1 MSVLAAAT
9 VLALVLHDR
18 APLLAEGR
26 GAAPRV
32 AVLWPGQVLEA
43 RREQRGF
50 VEVWDHG
57 RERGGWVRVADVRRY
72 PVAPESLPELVAI
85 VRFLRDTPG
94 AEALGI
100 AHAALA
106 LKVGEVREVG
116 PELLA
121 AIGTM
126 SDRLARRASA
136 AKVDEEVTAHV
147 EVMASYGV
155 GLRSVPRRD
164 GRTRLCT
171 DGAAWRRAL
180 ELGALGEAR
189 LDAVLALTAP
199 ECVDTSI
206 EHTRRVEARARVSL
220 LDAVDPAGVSPHR
233 VAAWQARRAEAWATV
248 AFDRAREGLPS
259 EAAAAA
265 ELAHTALARVDRAAL
280 ADEDRAA
287 YADAAMAVGAA
298 LGARASPRS
307 TPGSGLE
314 LRAHAGAAPG
324 EICLVLARG
333 QAVLV
338 QRCTYGQP
346 WLGTVTVA
354 PEGRA
359 LAVAVSPLPG
369 WRELWLFRP
378 VDGQWGVDVVTPSVG
393 APELGYVE
401 AAGWSGDGSKLLL
414 AREARVGR
422 QHVARFGV
430 LSVASLLVE
439 VEGDRPDAV
448 SAFARG
454 ASPSWRAE
462 TVALR

>member
-1 MSVLAAAT
+1 MSILAAAT
-9 VLALVLHDR
+9 VLALVLHDK
-18 APLLAEGR
+18 APLLAEAR

-32 AVLWPGQVLEA
+32 ALLWPGQVLEA
-43 RREQRGF
+43 RREARGF

-57 RERGGWVRVADVRRY
+57 RERGGWTRATDVRRY
-72 PVAPESLPELVAI
+72 AVAPESLPELVAI

-94 AEALGI
+94 AEALGVG
-100 AHAALA
+100 HAALA
-106 LKVGEVREVG
+106 LKVGELRQVG
-116 PELLA
+116 PELLG

-126 SDRLARRASA
+126 ADRLARRASA
-136 AKVDEEVTAHV
+136 AKVDEAVTAHV
-147 EVMASYGV
+147 EVLASYGV

-180 ELGALGEAR
+180 DLGAVGEAR
-189 LDAVLALTAP
+189 LEAVLALTTP
-199 ECVDTSI
+199 ECLDTTV
-206 EHTRRVEARARVSL
+206 EHTRRIEARARVVL
-220 LDAVDPAGVSPHR
+220 LDGVDPTGVPAHR

-248 AFDRAREGLPS
+248 AFDRARDGQPA

-265 ELAHTALARVDRAAL
+265 EVAHTALARVDRAAL
-280 ADEDRAA
+280 ADEDKAA
-287 YADAAMAVGAA
+287 YADAAMAVGAV
-298 LGARASPRS
+298 LGARAAPRPPSPQ
-307 TPGSGLE
+307 GLE
-314 LRAHAGAAPG
+314 LRAHAGGAPG
-324 EICLVLARG
+324 ESCLVLARG
-333 QAVLV
+333 AAVLA

-346 WLGTVTVA
+346 WLGTVTIA

-401 AAGWSGDGSKLLL
+401 AAGWSADGGKLLV

-422 QHVARFGV
+422 QHVARFAV
-430 LSVASLLVE
+430 LSLASLAVE
-439 VEGDRPDAV
+439 VEGERPDAV

-454 ASPSWRAE
+454 ASPRWRAE

>member
-9 VLALVLHDR
+9 VLALVLHDK

-32 AVLWPGQVLEA
+32 AALWPGQVLEA

-57 RERGGWVRVADVRRY
+57 RERGGWVRATDVRRY
-72 PVAPESLPELVAI
+72 AVVPESLPELVAI

-106 LKVGEVREVG
+106 LKVGDVGLVG

-121 AIGTM
+121 AIGSM

-136 AKVDEEVTAHV
+136 AKVPDEVTAHV

-155 GLRSVPRRD
+155 GLRSVARRD

-180 ELGALGEAR
+180 ELGARGEAR
-189 LDAVLALTAP
+189 LEAVLALTAP
-199 ECVDTSI
+199 ECVDTTV
-206 EHTRRVEARARVSL
+206 EHTRRSEARARASL
-220 LDAVDPAGVSPHR
+220 LEGVDPAGVPAHR
-233 VAAWQARRAEAWATV
+233 VAAWQARRAEAWATL
-248 AFDRAREGLPS
+248 AFDRARDGQAAD
-259 EAAAAA
+259 AAAAA

-280 ADEDRAA
+280 ADEDKGA
-287 YADAAMAVGAA
+287 YADAAMAVGAV
-298 LGARASPRS
+298 LGARAVPRDAHA
-307 TPGSGLE
+307 TGLS
-314 LRAHAGAAPG
+314 LRAHAGGSAG
-324 EICLVLARG
+324 ETCLVLARSEV
-333 QAVLV
+333 VLV

-378 VDGQWGVDVVTPSVG
+378 VDGAWGVDVVPPSVG

-401 AAGWSGDGSKLLL
+401 AAGWSGDGGKLLVV
-414 AREARVGR
+414 REARVGR
-422 QHVARFGV
+422 QHLARFGV
-430 LSVASLLVE
+430 LSVASLAVE

-462 TVALR
+462 TIALR